1 MVRLPS
7 HADRPLFPSLKTC
20 HHCGH
25 VKQDLTLSDREW
37 QCPKCPEML
46 DRDLNAAI
54 NIKKRGQEILDENT
68 VGVAG
73 MNACGDD
80 KVAAFGR
87 QWSSMKQEAQ
97 RL

>member
-1 MVRLPS
+1 LLEYEKGFAFLTPS
-7 HADRPLFPSLKTC
+7 FQL
-20 HHCGH
+20 
-25 VKQDLTLSDREW
+25 
-37 QCPKCPEML
+37 
-46 DRDLNAAI
+46 
-54 NIKKRGQEILDENT
+54 QEILDKNT

-80 KVAAFGR
+80 KVVAFG

>member
-1 MVRLPS
+1 
-7 HADRPLFPSLKTC
+7 
-20 HHCGH
+20 
-25 VKQDLTLSDREW
+25 
-37 QCPKCPEML
+37 ML

-54 NIKKRGQEILDENT
+54 NIKKRGQEMLDENT
-68 VGVAG
+68 VGAAG

-87 QWSSMKQEAQ
+87 WSSMKQEAQ

>member
-1 MVRLPS
+1 
-7 HADRPLFPSLKTC
+7 
-20 HHCGH
+20 
-25 VKQDLTLSDREW
+25 
-37 QCPKCPEML
+37 ML